1 MAYSKPEA
9 CSKLSQQTFQH
20 CFNVVFLLMRRRG
33 VGQRQINVVYF
44 NVELNKVRQR
54 RNNVVIFNVEFYN
67 VDKCRNNIVKIT
79 LSKKNKK
86 NYFK

>member
-1 MAYSKPEA
+1 
-9 CSKLSQQTFQH
+9 
-20 CFNVVFLLMRRRG
+20 MRRRG

-44 NVELNKVRQR
+44 NVDLNKVRQR
-54 RNNVVIFNVEFYN
+54 QNNVVIFNVEFYK